1 MKVNL
6 MDVLQKW
13 RVSNPLDDE
22 YWDKILG
29 KQVFAGLQDRNT
41 GFDATCIVHFSP
53 TDFVTVMDRCERL
66 AINMFGMEV
75 FDGKHALRAVHIRPE
90 LSKGLVWAR
99 HILTLYLPHPEY
111 TIAATY
117 DVRQTRLRD
126 H

>member
-1 MKVNL
+1 
-6 MDVLQKW
+6 
-13 RVSNPLDDE
+13 
-22 YWDKILG
+22 
-29 KQVFAGLQDRNT
+29 
-41 GFDATCIVHFSP
+41 
-53 TDFVTVMDRCERL
+53 MDRCERL